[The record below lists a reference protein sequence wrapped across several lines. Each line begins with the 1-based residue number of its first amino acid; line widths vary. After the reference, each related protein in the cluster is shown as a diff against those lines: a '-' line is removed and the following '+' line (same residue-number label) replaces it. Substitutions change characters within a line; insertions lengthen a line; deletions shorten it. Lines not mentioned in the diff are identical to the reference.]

1 MKNRNTRALVESGV
15 MIALAS
21 VLHSIRI
28 FRMPQGGSVTA
39 GSMIPLI
46 ILALRWGPKWGM
58 GAGALYGVIR
68 NLIDPYVVHPVQ
80 YLLDYPI
87 AFGALG
93 LAGFFRKNPV
103 LGTAVGIGGRLV
115 ASVISGVV
123 FFASYA
129 PKGTPVW
136 QYSLVYNASYL
147 VPEVIVS
154 GIVVWLLSRTEVFRP
169 QTERP

>member
-15 MIALAS
+15 MIGLAW
-21 VLHSIRI
+21 VLHLIRI

-46 ILALRWGPKWGM
+46 ILALRWGPKWGI
-58 GAGALYGVIR
+58 GAGVVYGMIR
-68 NLIDPYVVHPVQ
+68 NLMDPFVVHPVQ

-87 AFGALG
+87 AFGSLG
-93 LAGFFRKNPV
+93 LAGFFQKSPV
-103 LGTAVGIGGRLV
+103 LGTVVGIAGRLV

-123 FFASYA
+123 FFGSYA
-129 PKGTPVW
+129 PKGTPAL

-154 GIVVWLLSRTEVFRP
+154 AFVVYLLSRTRVFKP
-169 QTERP
+169 QT

>member
-1 MKNRNTRALVESGV
+1 MKNRNTKALVESGV
-15 MIALAS
+15 MIGLAW

-46 ILALRWGPKWGM
+46 NLALRWGPKRGM
-58 GAGALYGVIR
+58 GAGVMYGVIR
-68 NLIDPYVVHPVQ
+68 YLMDPFVGHPGQ

-87 AFGALG
+87 AFGSLG

-103 LGTAVGIGGRLV
+103 LGTMVGIGGRLV

-129 PKGTPVW
+129 PKGTPAL

-147 VPEVIVS
+147 IPEVVVS

-169 QTERP
+169 QR